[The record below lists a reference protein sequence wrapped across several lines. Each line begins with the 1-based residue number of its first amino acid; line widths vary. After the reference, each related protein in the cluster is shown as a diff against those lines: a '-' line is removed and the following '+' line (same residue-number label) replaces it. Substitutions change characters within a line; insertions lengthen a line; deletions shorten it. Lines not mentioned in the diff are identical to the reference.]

1 MGFMSDYAALVDLR
15 ASLPTLCSSCSALQF
30 GKQDDQSPDSHR
42 IIPEFPQAIKSFLP
56 AKKGGQ
62 PTRLRAAFV
71 YAAALSAGAVRNAG
85 ITSAAN
91 RSSCSS
97 ITDSGVPMLDCTLT
111 VSSPGNCSWSSWR

>member
-1 MGFMSDYAALVDLR
+1 MPVGTNMIDQGQGIHQPGDAGSSSAGTAIHEGDVARLSLV
-15 ASLPTLCSSCSALQF
+15 
-30 GKQDDQSPDSHR
+30 
-42 IIPEFPQAIKSFLP
+42 PE
-56 AKKGGQ
+56 KKGGQ
-62 PTRLRAAFV
+62 PTRFRTAFV
-71 YAAALSAGAVRNAG
+71 YAAALSAGAGRNAG